1 MTVLS
6 VSIAAVN
13 NFQSSSFRGVEF
25 DGIIDGTHVNVRR
38 NSQGGFIPAVGTE
51 FVTPQGTAM
60 ITNHWGDQCVAEI
73 IEFDEEYLFT
83 VEQDDDVF
91 IQDAEEY
98 VASLA
103 DAANRSRDSKVSDLL
118 RILTTPSGAPTKEC
132 LERIEAI
139 PVLEPTEFLISY
151 GQDTD
156 FDDSVEVQCDVVNI
170 QRETP
175 KRRRRSP
182 LELEA
187 AMRLRRDMADEL
199 DNDVVDDIYAELG
212 ADDID

>member
-13 NFQSSSFRGVEF
+13 QFQPSSRQGVEF
-25 DGIIDGTHVNVRR
+25 DGIVGDAYVNVRR
-38 NSQGGFIPAVGTE
+38 NSQGGLIPAVGTE

-60 ITNHWGDQCVAEI
+60 ITNHWGDQCIAEI

-83 VEQDDDVF
+83 VELEDDIF

-132 LERIEAI
+132 LERIVAI
-139 PVLEPTEFLISY
+139 PTLEPTEFLISF
-151 GQDTD
+151 GQNAE
-156 FDDSVEVQCDVVNI
+156 FDDSVEVQCDVVRI
-170 QRETP
+170 DRS
-175 KRRRRSP
+175 KARKARRRSP

-187 AMRLRRDMADEL
+187 AMRLRQDEL